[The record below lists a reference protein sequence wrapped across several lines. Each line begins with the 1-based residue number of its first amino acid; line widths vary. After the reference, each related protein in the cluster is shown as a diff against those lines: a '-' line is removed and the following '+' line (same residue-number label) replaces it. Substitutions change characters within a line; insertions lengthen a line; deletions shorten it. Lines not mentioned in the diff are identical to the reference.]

1 MGRMDGKVAIVTGG
15 AAGIGAST
23 AVLLAAEGARV
34 VVADRNRA
42 GAEDVARRIGGAAT
56 AMVFDAADAASIETL
71 VAETAALFGRID
83 VLHNNAAM
91 TAEAWSVDKTVLDTS
106 IETWDLTFAVN
117 LRSQFVSCKAV
128 LPHMIRQGGGAVVNM
143 ASGSGHKGAAGL
155 VAYGTSKAA
164 VMAFT
169 RYMAVQ
175 YGRQGVRTNCVAP
188 GVIMTEQLKQNAPQ
202 LERVTLRTLPFP
214 RVGRPED
221 VAALVLYLA
230 SDDSGYVNG
239 QTFNCDGGSTAG
251 AAPYTEQ

>member
-23 AVLLAAEGARV
+23 ALLLAGEGGRV
-34 VVADRNRA
+34 VIADRNRA
-42 GAEDVARRIGGAAT
+42 GAEEVAHRIGAAAV
-56 AMVFDAADAASIETL
+56 AMQFDAADVASIETL
-71 VAETAALFGRID
+71 VAETVGHFGRVD

-91 TAEAWSVDKTVLDTS
+91 TAEAWSIDKTVLDTTV
-106 IETWDLTFAVN
+106 ETWDVTFAVN
-117 LRSQFVSCKAV
+117 LRSQFVGCKAV
-128 LPHMIRQGGGAVVNM
+128 LPHMIGQGGGSIINM
-143 ASGSGHKGAAGL
+143 ASGSGHKGAPGL

-175 YGRQGVRTNCVAP
+175 YGRYGIRTNCIAP
-188 GVIMTEQLKQNAPQ
+188 GVILTEQLKHNVPQ

-214 RVGRPED
+214 RVGHPED
-221 VAALVLYLA
+221 VAAMVLYLA

-251 AAPYTEQ
+251 AAPFLEK